1 MLIYKTEMIADTELG
16 LLYRD
21 RRFQRV
27 LEPGRHTVLRG
38 RGACQVVKLDLR
50 SIPLRE
56 PVLAA
61 LYLTHPR
68 VVETY
73 FLVADMADGEL
84 GLVYV
89 DGKLVDLVA
98 PQQRAF
104 YAKRLQQVSLEV
116 VDAAAEIAVP
126 QRLVAPLA
134 RLAAANT
141 VLRDLVALV
150 EVPADHVGL
159 LYLDGVIEGRLQPG
173 RYAFVKAVRKVQVF
187 SFDLRLQVLEVTGQE
202 LLTRDRIGI
211 RANLTAVY
219 RVSDPVKAV
228 SLTSDLKDFLY
239 KELQFALRQ
248 VIGTRSLEQVLGDKL
263 GINQAIEALVLPKLA
278 DAGLVVPS
286 VGVKDIILPGD
297 VRELMNR
304 VIEAEKTA
312 QANVIKRREETAA
325 TRSLLNTAK
334 LMEDNP
340 ILLRLKELEAL
351 EKVSEKV
358 GNVVV
363 TNGLDG
369 VLEDLVRIRPKRV

>member
-1 MLIYKTEMIADTELG
+1 MVIKTEKIADYELG

-21 RRFQRV
+21 RAFQKV
-27 LEPGRHTVLRG
+27 LEPGVHRFLPG
-38 RGACQVVKLDLR
+38 RAQLEVVKLDLR
-50 SIPLRE
+50 AL
-56 PVLAA
+56 PVRNPALDA

-68 VVETY
+68 VVEAY
-73 FLVADMADGEL
+73 FLVADMGDGQL
-84 GLVYV
+84 GFVFV
-89 DGKLVDLVA
+89 EGKLTDMVA
-98 PQQRAF
+98 PQHRAF
-104 YAKRLQQVSLEV
+104 FARHLREVSLETV
-116 VDAAAEIAVP
+116 EAGETAVP
-126 QRLVAPLA
+126 ERLVVPLV
-134 RLAAANT
+134 RLAARSLA
-141 VLRDLVALV
+141 VRDLVAVV
-150 EVPADHVGL
+150 EVPSDHVGL
-159 LYLDGVIEGRLQPG
+159 LYVDGVLLRQLQPG
-173 RYAFVKAVRKVQVF
+173 RYAFVKAARRVQAVL
-187 SFDLRLQVLEVTGQE
+187 FDLRLQTLEVTGQE
-202 LLTRDRIGI
+202 LLTKDRIGI

-219 RVSDPVKAV
+219 RVADPVKAV
-228 SLTSDLKDFLY
+228 TLTADLKDFLY

-263 GINQAIEALVLPKLA
+263 GINQAIEALVLPKLG
-278 DAGLVVPS
+278 DAGLTVPS

-369 VLEDLVRIRPKRV
+369 VLQDLVRIRPSKT